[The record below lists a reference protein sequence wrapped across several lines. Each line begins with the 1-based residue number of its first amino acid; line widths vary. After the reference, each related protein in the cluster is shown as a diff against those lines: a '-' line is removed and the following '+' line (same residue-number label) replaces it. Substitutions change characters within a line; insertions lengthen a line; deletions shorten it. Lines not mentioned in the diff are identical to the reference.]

1 MQTLRLLTSYR
12 GYRRGEIIQAT
23 PQLAAYLVERQ
34 IAERD
39 GQTGLPLQEFRKAET
54 AVVPPAA
61 EQR

>member
-1 MQTLRLLTSYR
+1 MKTLRLLTSYR

-34 IAERD
+34 IAEPD
-39 GQTGLPLQEFRKAET
+39 AQAGLPLQEYRKAET
-54 AVVPPAA
+54 AVVPPQA